1 MRHFGIFPR
10 SPWNMIGW
18 KNWVQKLLNDQM
30 DKLCSSL
37 KVPIWTNQ
45 IQTQIMIERSNPLS
59 GVTWGS
65 RKVEEKRPVPKR
77 SKHVLF
83 MKKLLNMIER
93 SNPLSA
99 VTHITSQEHTEHVHL
114 MTARASTLKIKQHM
128 IEREPSN
135 EQSLLNEV
143 NIDFRILGMPHY
155 VVKQAQNSRVR
166 ELVKKI
172 ENHPHRHSL
181 QRDLQPNEA
190 YTPFSTMT
198 KQMIQNVG
206 NVRFFELFETDPK
219 TQCTESLT
227 VCMRHDEWG
236 TKSRHLSHIV
246 MCKESNEDDTKE
258 TLQTN
263 KRHSRVFKCFS
274 RECTHASSLRPR
286 FYVLLCL
293 LLCFVSSIQSSSVF
307 PRLHFSL
314 VCEFLVI
321 LCNCS
326 HCENVS
332 FEVLSLQLQHGSKLS
347 TIEMCDQC
355 HLCKISWKKCTIPL
369 IGSVF
374 TRNRLCKQCWM
385 DFRSICM
392 VSCQNMQVVREQSHD
407 QDFGWWRE
415 KNQLPSC
422 VRLHNHHGYG
432 TFIVIVSKTWPD
444 VDILFLVW
452 NGLAVK
458 INSSGEDLQHKG
470 VRSIPF
476 DVDEDLCHMYR
487 DKLVHFSAP

>member
-143 NIDFRILGMPHY
+143 NIDFRILGMPHS

-190 YTPFSTMT
+190 YTPFNTMT

-236 TKSRHLSHIV
+236 TKSRHLSRIV

-263 KRHSRVFKCFS
+263 KRHSRVFKCFLVSVHMLQVCVHVSTCCCACCSALCHQFS
-274 RECTHASSLRPR
+274 RR
-286 FYVLLCL
+286 
-293 LLCFVSSIQSSSVF
+293 Q
-307 PRLHFSL
+307 
-314 VCEFLVI
+314 
-321 LCNCS
+321 CS
-326 HCENVS
+326 H
-332 FEVLSLQLQHGSKLS
+332 
-347 TIEMCDQC
+347 
-355 HLCKISWKKCTIPL
+355 
-369 IGSVF
+369 VF
-374 TRNRLCKQCWM
+374 T
-385 DFRSICM
+385 
-392 VSCQNMQVVREQSHD
+392 SHLYV
-407 QDFGWWRE
+407 
-415 KNQLPSC
+415 N
-422 VRLHNHHGYG
+422 
-432 TFIVIVSKTWPD
+432 
-444 VDILFLVW
+444 FL
-452 NGLAVK
+452 
-458 INSSGEDLQHKG
+458 
-470 VRSIPF
+470 
-476 DVDEDLCHMYR
+476 
-487 DKLVHFSAP
+487 

>member
-1 MRHFGIFPR
+1 
-10 SPWNMIGW
+10 
-18 KNWVQKLLNDQM
+18 
-30 DKLCSSL
+30 
-37 KVPIWTNQ
+37 
-45 IQTQIMIERSNPLS
+45 
-59 GVTWGS
+59 
-65 RKVEEKRPVPKR
+65 
-77 SKHVLF
+77 
-83 MKKLLNMIER
+83 
-93 SNPLSA
+93 
-99 VTHITSQEHTEHVHL
+99 
-114 MTARASTLKIKQHM
+114 M

-143 NIDFRILGMPHY
+143 NIDFRILGMPHS

-326 HCENVS
+326 HCENGS

-458 INSSGEDLQHKG
+458 INSSGEDLQHKRCAVNTFWCG
-470 VRSIPF
+470 RRSVPNVSRQTCAFQRTIDWTASIQVLVSRKEQIMLSKWQRKEESENHWVRRATKSNWTQMTCSQW
-476 DVDEDLCHMYR
+476 LC
-487 DKLVHFSAP
+487 FSTPSAQIARFLITFWRVKIRSKSLCLRGKIVCWLAVARCTDW